1 MRKKIVIS
9 TLALFIGLFQM
20 YTMMFGQPNYLYF
33 RPLMLTTMMI
43 MGLLGKPLF
52 GKDATGTKAKVGDAI
67 DMLLVALLVAVQY
80 YIFYDFDDFVMRQG
94 SPNDYDAILGFSYVL
109 VVLELTRRYCGTVL
123 TVLAAFFFVQPIFSH
138 KLFWIFYGP
147 PTDFASMID
156 YVFMRN
162 EGLFSTPLMSVLSY
176 VVPFII
182 FTSLLTKSGAGDVFM
197 DLARSVAGGL
207 PGGPA
212 KVAIISS
219 ALMGTISGS
228 AVANVVGTGSVT
240 IPLMKK
246 TGYKPEFAGA
256 VEAVASTGGQIM
268 PPVMGAAAFIV
279 AQNLQIA
286 YIQLAAYALIPAI
299 LYYIALYFS
308 VHQEAQRLGLKGVP
322 KEELPKAW
330 AVIKKGWSVLIPLIL
345 IVGLMALGYT
355 PMKAA
360 LYAIFSLFI
369 MVMINPAMRIKPAQF
384 VEALQMGA
392 MSSVAVA
399 IGCAAA
405 GLIIAG
411 INISGMGLK
420 FAGIVMMIAADQ
432 MWLALILTMIVA
444 VILGM
449 GVPTT
454 AVYVT
459 VSVLLSPAL
468 IKMGIPEI
476 AAHMFPFYYG
486 VLAAITPPVALA
498 SFAAAGVA
506 NTNPSTTGW
515 QAVRLGLSGF
525 IIPFMFTYGPEL
537 LLQGEPLDIILAV
550 CTACIGVY
558 ALSGFIIGVLM
569 DRKINMFMRVLL
581 GIGAL
586 LMIKPGLYTDIAGII
601 IVGGMHFW
609 LNKKPSL
616 TSLRE
621 QAEAETVF
629 ENSEMTEGVS

>member
-1 MRKKIVIS
+1 MTKKTIIAS
-9 TLALFIGLFQM
+9 LALFIGLFQM

-33 RPLMLTTMMI
+33 RPLMLTVMMV

-52 GKDATGTKAKVGDAI
+52 AKATSPARVKLGNIVDN
-67 DMLLVALLVAVQY
+67 LLVLVLIAVQV
-80 YIFYDFDDFVMRQG
+80 YIFADFDEFVMRQG
-94 SPNDYDAILGFSYVL
+94 SPNESDAILGFAYVL
-109 VVLELTRRYCGTVL
+109 IVLELTRRYCGGVL
-123 TVLAAFFFVQPIFSH
+123 CGLASFFFVQPICSD

-147 PTDFASMID
+147 PTDFDAMID

-197 DLARSVAGGL
+197 DLARSVAGSL

-212 KVAIISS
+212 KVSIISS
-219 ALMGTISGS
+219 AMLGTISGS

-286 YIQLAAYALIPAI
+286 YIQLAAYALIPA
-299 LYYIALYFS
+299 LMYYIALYFS

-322 KEELPKAW
+322 KEELPNAW
-330 AVIKKGWSVLIPLIL
+330 QVIKKGWSVLVPLVA
-345 IVGLMALGYT
+345 IVVLMAMGYT

-360 LYAIFSLFI
+360 LYAIVFLFI
-369 MVMINPAMRIKPAQF
+369 MVMINPAMRIKPVQF
-384 VEALQMGA
+384 IEALQMGA

-411 INISGMGLK
+411 INVSGMGLK
-420 FAGIVMMIAADQ
+420 FAGIVTEIAADQ
-432 MWLALILTMIVA
+432 MWLALLLTMIVA

-498 SFAAAGVA
+498 SFAAAGIA
-506 NTNPSTTGW
+506 GTSPSTTGW

-537 LLQGEPLDIILAV
+537 LLQGAPLDIVLAV
-550 CTACIGVY
+550 CTGCLGVY
-558 ALSGFIIGVLM
+558 ALSGFIIGVIM
-569 DRKINMFMRVLL
+569 DRKINALMRILL
-581 GIGAL
+581 GIGAM
-586 LMIKPGLYTDIAGII
+586 LMIKPGLYTDIVGLA
-601 IVGGMHFW
+601 IVGGMHLW
-609 LNKKPSL
+609 LKHKPSL
-616 TSLRE
+616 TDIRE
-621 QAEAETVF
+621 GKTEATA
-629 ENSEMTEGVS
+629 MEGVG